1 MPRICATGRRSPT
14 PSTWPL
20 AIFTTAS
27 STLWTRL
34 SRLVRGAFGLL
45 GDIELEDEPIPN
57 IAEHI
62 KLEARW
68 IEQNAD
74 AITGGIRSLQNLLDG
89 LTDLYLTTY
98 YKLKNLS

>member
-1 MPRICATGRRSPT
+1 M
-14 PSTWPL
+14 
-20 AIFTTAS
+20 
-27 STLWTRL
+27 